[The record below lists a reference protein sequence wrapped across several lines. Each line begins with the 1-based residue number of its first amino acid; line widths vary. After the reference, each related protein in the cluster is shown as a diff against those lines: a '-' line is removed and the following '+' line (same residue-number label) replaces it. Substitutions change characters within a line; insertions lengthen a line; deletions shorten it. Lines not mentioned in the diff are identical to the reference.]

1 MVGRWYH
8 DHRVRY
14 CELMDAGVGMDATLY
29 SPLVDFKFVNDRS
42 YPLLTRAV
50 GREGG
55 AGGDGR

>member
-1 MVGRWYH
+1 
-8 DHRVRY
+8 
-14 CELMDAGVGMDATLY
+14 MDAGVGMDATLY